1 MKRIFTR
8 TVLAFGLVAALHTS
22 ASAQDMKL
30 DTKQPIEITADSLE
44 VMQKEQ
50 LAVFSGNVVAV
61 QGQMRLTSSR
71 MKVHYRTG
79 DQAKGDAQ
87 AVSRIEV
94 DGDVFMRTPSETARS
109 LKGVYDVDGNMLT
122 LNGDVVLTRGENV
135 VKGAALQYDLV
146 SGKSRIVGAGVATGG
161 SADNA
166 GSGKTGRVRGLFVP
180 NNGE

>member
-8 TVLAFGLVAALHTS
+8 TVLAFGLVAALYTS
-22 ASAQDMKL
+22 ATAQDMKL

-71 MKVHYRTG
+71 MTVHYRTG
-79 DQAKGDAQ
+79 EQAKGDAQ